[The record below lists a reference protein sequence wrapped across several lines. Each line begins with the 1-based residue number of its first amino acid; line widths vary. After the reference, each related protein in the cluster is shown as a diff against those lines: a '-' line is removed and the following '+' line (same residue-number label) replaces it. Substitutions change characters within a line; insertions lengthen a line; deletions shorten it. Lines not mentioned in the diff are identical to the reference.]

1 MMDNYVTI
9 AMKINNKCGHCG
21 FEMQSALPFDG
32 NNEIEI
38 KPGDLLICD
47 KCLGLNTVDE
57 NANFIKA
64 SQEYLDSIPAA
75 FKHELD
81 KLIDVMKSKR
91 AQANN

>member
-1 MMDNYVTI
+1 MDNYVAS
-9 AMKINNKCGHCG
+9 AMEINNKCAHCG
-21 FEMQSALPFDG
+21 FEMKSALPFNTAG
-32 NNEIEI
+32 EVEMR
-38 KPGDLLICD
+38 PGDLIICD
-47 KCLGLNTVDE
+47 KCLELNTLDE
-57 NANFIKA
+57 EANFIKP